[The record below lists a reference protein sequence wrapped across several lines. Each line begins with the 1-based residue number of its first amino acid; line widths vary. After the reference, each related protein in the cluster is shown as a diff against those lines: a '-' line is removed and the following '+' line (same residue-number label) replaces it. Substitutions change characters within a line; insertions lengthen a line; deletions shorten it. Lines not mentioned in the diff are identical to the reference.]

1 MTPAQLKQRR
11 KYIGGSEI
19 AAIMGLSPFQT
30 ASGLY
35 DEKLGL
41 VEPKPTSDAM
51 LTGIYLEDGIAKLWA
66 HRRADK
72 LGTDIVLRK
81 HRPKVHPEF
90 KFMRASP
97 DRIVHIGREGVGFTI
112 AQQTVYSG
120 QLVQTALPVI
130 TVVATEGLEVKCI
143 SAYSEAA
150 GGWGRSGSKDY
161 PEYYKAQCAWNRMIF
176 DLPRWNLVALTAD
189 GRYTIKHYV
198 YEADLVYEQSL
209 RDAACDFWFNHVQKK
224 IRPAEKPVHRLT
236 SPDVPDILKTIEA
249 PPTWAATL

>member
-11 KYIGGSEI
+11 KFIGGSEI

-30 ASGLY
+30 AAGLY

-51 LTGIYLEDGIAKLWA
+51 LTGIYLEDGIAKLWR
-66 HRRADK
+66 HRYEAK
-72 LGTDIVLRK
+72 SGSQFTKMLKAG
-81 HRPKVHPEF
+81 PKVHPEF
-90 KFMRASP
+90 TFMRASP
-97 DRIVHIGREGVGFTI
+97 DRLLWVAGF
-112 AQQTVYSG
+112 
-120 QLVQTALPVI
+120 PV
-130 TVVATEGLEVKCI
+130 EGLEVKCI

-236 SPDVPDILKTIEA
+236 SPDPSDIVL
-249 PPTWAATL
+249 PPPPAYMTAKDSPTTSYATTLPKDE